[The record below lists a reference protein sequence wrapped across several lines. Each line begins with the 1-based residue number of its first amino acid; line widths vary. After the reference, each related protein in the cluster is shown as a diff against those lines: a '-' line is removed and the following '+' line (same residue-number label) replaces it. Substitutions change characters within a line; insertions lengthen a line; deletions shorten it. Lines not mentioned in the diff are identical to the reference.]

1 MVSLTQ
7 ALMSLAVAVAAGLLI
22 GVERQ
27 QNARSHQKDEF
38 GGIRTFPLIAL
49 LGALGALARPVA
61 GLWLLGG
68 AFVGVVVFIAVSHHQ
83 SSSQGSIGIS
93 TEVAALVAFTLGALS
108 AMHGLMTDVSRHL
121 LVGAAAAVALALLAM
136 KKPLHGFSSQISE
149 ADLVATVKFV
159 SLALIVLPALPRETY
174 GPLDVLSPF
183 KIGKM
188 VVLIAGISFAGYIAA
203 RVVGAARG
211 LLVAGLLG
219 GLVSS
224 TAVTLTYSGRARA
237 EPPFASLCAVAI
249 TAACSM
255 MFARVLVVTGV
266 VHRPLLVALA
276 PSLGAMALV
285 GFGASWWFF
294 RRVSREAS
302 GGASGGDGAALR
314 NPFEL
319 RQALSFGLV
328 YAAVLFIAKAAQTWF
343 GSAGLYASA
352 VLAGLTD
359 VDAITLSV
367 LEMNRAGLSDAAATT
382 AIVLAAVTNTLVK
395 AGIAVWTGGARLGR
409 LVAATLG
416 AALATGA
423 AVHLAMR
430 LR

>member
-1 MVSLTQ
+1 MVSLSQ
-7 ALMSLAVAVAAGLLI
+7 ALMSLAVAVAAGLLL
-22 GVERQ
+22 GLERQ
-27 QNARSHQKDEF
+27 QNARAQQKNEF
-38 GGIRTFPLIAL
+38 GGARTFPLIAL

-61 GLWLLGG
+61 GPWLLAG
-68 AFVGVVVFIAVSHHQ
+68 AFLGVVAFVTVSHQ
-83 SSSQGSIGIS
+83 RASSEGSIGVS
-93 TEVAALVAFTLGALS
+93 SEVAALVAFALGAVS
-108 AMHGLMTDVSRHL
+108 ATHGLMTDATRHL
-121 LVGAAAAVALALLAM
+121 LVGAAAALSLTLLAM
-136 KKPLHGFSSQISE
+136 KKPLHGFASRISE
-149 ADLVATVKFV
+149 DDLYATVKFV
-159 SLALIVLPALPRETY
+159 SLALVVLPALPRGTY

-224 TAVTLTYSGRARA
+224 TAVTLTYSGRARS
-237 EPPFASLCAVAI
+237 EPALASLCAVAI

-255 MFARVLVVTGV
+255 MFARVLLVVGV
-266 VHRPLLVALA
+266 VHRPLLATLG
-276 PSLGAMALV
+276 PSLSAMALV
-285 GFGASWWFF
+285 GFGASWWFY
-294 RRVSREAS
+294 RRSAKESAE
-302 GGASGGDGAALR
+302 GAGESPGAALR

-328 YAAVLFIAKAAQTWF
+328 YAVVLFVAKGAQTWF

-367 LEMNRAGLSDAAATT
+367 TEMNRAGLSDASAAT
-382 AIVLAAVTNTLVK
+382 AILLAAVTNTAVK
-395 AGIAVWTGGARLGR
+395 AGIALWTGGARVGR
-409 LVAATLG
+409 AVATTLG
-416 AALATGA
+416 AALAAGA
-423 AVHLAMR
+423 AVHFALR
-430 LR
+430 LP

>member
-1 MVSLTQ
+1 MVSLSE
-7 ALMSLAVAVAAGLLI
+7 ALMSLAVAVAAGLLL

-27 QNARSHQKDEF
+27 QNARAQEKDEF

-49 LGALGALARPVA
+49 LGALGALVRPVA
-61 GLWLLGG
+61 GPWLLAGSFLG
-68 AFVGVVVFIAVSHHQ
+68 VVAFVTVSHHRA
-83 SSSQGSIGIS
+83 SAAGSIGVS
-93 TEVAALVAFTLGALS
+93 SEVAALVAFALGAVS
-108 AMHGLMTDVSRHL
+108 ATHGLMTDATRHL
-121 LVGAAAAVALALLAM
+121 LVGAAAALALALLAM
-136 KKPLHGFSSQISE
+136 KKPLHGFASRISE
-149 ADLVATVKFV
+149 GDLTATVKFV
-159 SLALIVLPALPRETY
+159 SLALIVLPALPRGTY

-224 TAVTLTYSGRARA
+224 TAVTLTYSGRARS
-237 EPPFASLCAVAI
+237 EPALAPLCAVAI

-255 MFARVLVVTGV
+255 MFARVLAVVGV
-266 VHRPLLVALA
+266 VHRPLLASLA

-285 GFGASWWFF
+285 GFGASWWFY
-294 RRVSREAS
+294 RRAS
-302 GGASGGDGAALR
+302 GEAVQGEGEGEGAALR

-328 YAAVLFIAKAAQTWF
+328 YAGVLFVAKAAQTWF

-367 LEMNRAGLSDAAATT
+367 TDMSRAGLPDVSATT
-382 AIVLAAVTNTLVK
+382 AIVLAAVTNTAVK
-395 AGIAVWTGGARLGR
+395 AGIALWTGGPRVGR
-409 LVAATLG
+409 AVAMTLG
-416 AALATGA
+416 AALAAGA
-423 AVHLAMR
+423 GVHLAMR
-430 LR
+430 

>member
-1 MVSLTQ
+1 VVSLSE
-7 ALMSLAVAVAAGLLI
+7 ALMSLAVAVAAGLLL

-27 QNARSHQKDEF
+27 QNARAQQKDEF
-38 GGIRTFPLIAL
+38 GGIRTFPLVAL

-61 GLWLLGG
+61 GPWLLAGS
-68 AFVGVVVFIAVSHHQ
+68 FLGVVTFVAVSHQ
-83 SSSQGSIGIS
+83 RAASEGSIGVS
-93 TEVAALVAFTLGALS
+93 SEVAALVAFALGAVS
-108 AMHGLMTDVSRHL
+108 ATHGLMTDATRHL
-121 LVGAAAAVALALLAM
+121 LVGAAAALALALLAM
-136 KKPLHGFSSQISE
+136 KKPLHGFASRISE
-149 ADLVATVKFV
+149 DDLYATVKFV
-159 SLALIVLPALPRETY
+159 SLALIVLPALPRGTY

-224 TAVTLTYSGRARA
+224 TAVTLTYSGRARS
-237 EPPFASLCAVAI
+237 EPALASLCAVAI

-255 MFARVLVVTGV
+255 MFARVLAVVGV
-266 VHRPLLVALA
+266 VHRPLLAALA
-276 PSLGAMALV
+276 PSLGAMAVV
-285 GFGASWWFF
+285 GFGASWWFYQ
-294 RRVSREAS
+294 RSSRD
-302 GGASGGDGAALR
+302 GADGAGEGPGAALR

-328 YAAVLFIAKAAQTWF
+328 YAAVLFIAKGAQTWF

-367 LEMNRAGLSDAAATT
+367 VEMNRAGLSDVSATT
-382 AIVLAAVTNTLVK
+382 AIVLAAVTNTVVK
-395 AGIAVWTGGARLGR
+395 AGIALWTGGPRVGR
-409 LVAATLG
+409 AVALTLG
-416 AALATGA
+416 AALAAGA
-423 AVHLAMR
+423 GVHIALR

>member
-1 MVSLTQ
+1 MVSLSE
-7 ALMSLAVAVAAGLLI
+7 ALMSLAVAVAAGLLL

-27 QNARSHQKDEF
+27 QNARAQQKDEF
-38 GGIRTFPLIAL
+38 GGIRTFPLVAL

-61 GLWLLGG
+61 GPWLLAGSFLG
-68 AFVGVVVFIAVSHHQ
+68 VVAFVAVSHQ
-83 SSSQGSIGIS
+83 RAASEGSIGVS
-93 TEVAALVAFTLGALS
+93 SEVAALVAFALGAVS
-108 AMHGLMTDVSRHL
+108 ATHGLMTDATRHL
-121 LVGAAAAVALALLAM
+121 LVGAAAALALALLAM
-136 KKPLHGFSSQISE
+136 KKPLHGFASRISE
-149 ADLVATVKFV
+149 DDLYATVKFV
-159 SLALIVLPALPRETY
+159 SLALIVLPALPRGTY

-224 TAVTLTYSGRARA
+224 TAVTLTYSGRARS
-237 EPPFASLCAVAI
+237 EPALASLCAVAI

-255 MFARVLVVTGV
+255 MFARVLAVVGV
-266 VHRPLLVALA
+266 IHRPLLAALA
-276 PSLGAMALV
+276 PSLGAMAAV
-285 GFGASWWFF
+285 GFGASWWFY
-294 RRVSREAS
+294 RRSSRD
-302 GGASGGDGAALR
+302 GADGAGEGPGAALR

-328 YAAVLFIAKAAQTWF
+328 YAAVLFIAKGAQTWF

-367 LEMNRAGLSDAAATT
+367 VEMNRAGLSDVSATT
-382 AIVLAAVTNTLVK
+382 AIVLAAVTNTVVK
-395 AGIAVWTGGARLGR
+395 AGIALWTGGPRVGR
-409 LVAATLG
+409 AVAMTLG
-416 AALATGA
+416 AALAAGA
-423 AVHLAMR
+423 GVHIALR